1 MKLSELLGRL
11 DQMEDRIERLES
23 ERNHLLAHLQM
34 YEVHV
39 ACKDCIDDGLIPLKG
54 VY

>member
-11 DQMEDRIERLES
+11 DQMEDRIERLEK
-23 ERNHLLAHLQM
+23 ERSHLLAHLQTSEE
-34 YEVHV
+34 YV
-39 ACKDCIDDGLIPLKG
+39 ACRDCVADGLIPLKS